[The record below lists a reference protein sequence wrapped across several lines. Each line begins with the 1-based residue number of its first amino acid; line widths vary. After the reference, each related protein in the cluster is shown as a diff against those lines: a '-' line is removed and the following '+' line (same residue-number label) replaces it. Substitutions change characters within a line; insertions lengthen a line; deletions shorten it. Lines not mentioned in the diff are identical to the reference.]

1 MRHCIPEGSTLVWE
15 ASASTED
22 NRMKKA
28 ITVSLPLAVFLT
40 LGSLLQPDAAGAQMP
55 GKSIGSI
62 TTQGDLIIMELDAD
76 AVALPNLFD
85 LEGRTLRFTP
95 EGTGYRA
102 ENLPLQW
109 DPEIGAEIDDPQ
121 VGLEHFSF
129 PMAGSSWD
137 SIFVN
142 PLGSI
147 SLGAG
152 ARAFPIGRFA
162 ELRTAGASMVNTV
175 PIISAF
181 LKPRM
186 SGTRFLN
193 QHPDRV
199 VVTWDLSEP
208 VGGIF
213 DFTFESTVNRFQAV
227 LHRDGPIDLSYRE
240 VSAEDA
246 VVGVFTPS
254 RGQAARSI
262 ATASDDADSELPGY
276 LDVRAVRL
284 AETDGLLTV
293 TIETRDPLPAEDD
306 PALDGLN
313 FRVLFDLEEPFAS
326 GSGSEDADIVW
337 SVRGRS
343 GRGYTV
349 SGTGVS
355 GQVHI
360 EGNTI
365 TLQGLPSA
373 FRGAE
378 QTAFYMEVQDPED
391 RETTVDEVAPTF
403 AALAQVGGP
412 EVDLSGVSRVME
424 PMPTLFE
431 AFHYAGLPH
440 TQSMACTVI
449 EALGDQFDFLVYYSD
464 FRVDNQEA
472 GTPSTGAIGD
482 KVTGFGQDRFLSPAD
497 YCSGGHLQDTFTQPV
512 YIGSNQGQER
522 APDGS
527 WWGYDY
533 AMSQVGHELAHR
545 WIAFASATVDG
556 RTFPLGPTHWALG
569 LHAPVAFPYKQEYE
583 ASTEGGAYWRDN
595 GDGTY
600 TLLADNFY
608 SPAQGFS
615 HLDLYFLGFLPP
627 SEVPDMMFL
636 ENLERLDDDADGNRV
651 YGGDPLTVTIED
663 VIAANGPRLPAFE
676 DSQRE
681 FKTGMVAIV
690 LNGAEPSR
698 PLLENLQGIRDEW
711 VHYWSKTTGGVASM
725 RTDIEG
731 PPQQAPGQGR

>member
-1 MRHCIPEGSTLVWE
+1 
-15 ASASTED
+15 
-22 NRMKKA
+22 MKKA
-28 ITVSLPLAVFLT
+28 ITVSLLLAVLLT
-40 LGSLLQPDAAGAQMP
+40 LGILPQPDPAGAQMP
-55 GKSIGSI
+55 GKTIGSI

-76 AVALPNLFD
+76 AVSLPNLFD

-102 ENLPLQW
+102 ENLPLRW
-109 DPEIGAEIDDPQ
+109 DPELGAEIDDPQ
-121 VGLEHFSF
+121 VALEHFSF
-129 PMAGSSWD
+129 PMAGSRWD
-137 SIFVN
+137 SMFVN

-162 ELRTAGASMVNTV
+162 EIRTAGASMVNTV
-175 PIISAF
+175 PIISVF

-186 SGTRFLN
+186 SGTRFIK
-193 QHPDRV
+193 QSQDRV

-213 DFTFESTVNRFQAV
+213 DFTFEPTVNRFQAV
-227 LHRDGPIDLSYRE
+227 LHGDGSIDLSYQE

-246 VVGVFTPS
+246 IVGVFTPS
-254 RGQAARSI
+254 RGDGARSI
-262 ATASDDADSELPGY
+262 ATALDDADPELPGY
-276 LDVRAVRL
+276 LDLRAVRL
-284 AETDGLLTV
+284 AETDGLVTV
-293 TIETRDPLPAEDD
+293 TIETRAPLPADDD
-306 PALDGLN
+306 PAVDGLN
-313 FRVLFDLEEPFAS
+313 FQLFFDLEEPFAS
-326 GSGSEDADIVW
+326 GSGVEDADIVW

-343 GRGYTV
+343 GRGYSL

-355 GQVHI
+355 GQVRI

-365 TLQGLPSA
+365 TLQGLPST

-378 QTAFYMEVQDPED
+378 QAAFYVEVRDPQD
-391 RETTVDEVAPTF
+391 REATVDAVAPAF
-403 AALAQVGGP
+403 ASLAELDGP
-412 EVDLSGVSRVME
+412 EVDLSGMSLAVD

-497 YCSGGHLQDTFTQPV
+497 YCSDGRLQDTFTQPV
-512 YIGSNQGQER
+512 YIGSNQGQPQ

-527 WWGYDY
+527 LSEYDY

-569 LHAPVAFPYKQEYE
+569 LHAPVAFPYKQEFE

-600 TLLADNFY
+600 TMLADNFY

-651 YGGDPLTVTIED
+651 YRGEPLTVTIED

-676 DSQRE
+676 DSQKE

-690 LNGAEPSR
+690 LNGAEPSSM
-698 PLLENLQGIRDEW
+698 LLENLTGIRDEW

-725 RTDIEG
+725 QTDIVRS
-731 PPQQAPGQGR
+731 PQPAPEQGR